1 MSKLRRISTTELKL
15 REYELMKYAM
25 YNQGERVACQKWYD
39 ELDSVVLDSDYQRE
53 AIKLEKNDMGLTM
66 FRGGLTPSIMLSNYE
81 FIDSEILQT
90 LLDKVLFE
98 YIDKER
104 NECLMHVKD
113 CFGLSYLAYI
123 VIMTEISFDIKLQER
138 ITQGILIQYEK
149 ELDLDVISC
158 FLANDAIELR
168 YKQQV
173 IDKMSEEDLSELLD
187 EFESDSE
194 AMLDFLTEYDDIEMD
209 DEEYDYEEEEELL
222 DITEVIDYI
231 MQKIGK

>member
-1 MSKLRRISTTELKL
+1 
-15 REYELMKYAM
+15 
-25 YNQGERVACQKWYD
+25 
-39 ELDSVVLDSDYQRE
+39 
-53 AIKLEKNDMGLTM
+53 M

-81 FIDSEILQT
+81 FIDTEILQT